1 MPEAETEMQ
10 ENKTP
15 EVRFRYAM
23 VINGN
28 TGELLIEDLYK
39 QIGDVK
45 KESTRIMQKVLDTK
59 LNPNER
65 KKITSKRLGKW

>member
-1 MPEAETEMQ
+1 MPETETQ
-10 ENKTP
+10 ETTTP

-23 VINGN
+23 IFNGN
-28 TGELLIEDLYK
+28 TGELLLHDLYK
-39 QIGDVK
+39 EVGDVK